1 MPVDEVIRILSQ
13 LDKGEMIWVEWMTKE
28 DAQLKIGSALTD
40 EQWSNIAR
48 NYTVATD
55 DLDFFLEQQ

>member
-1 MPVDEVIRILSQ
+1 MLVRELIQILTQ
-13 LDKGEMIWVEWMTKE
+13 LDREERIWAEWMTKE
-28 DAQLKIGSALTD
+28 DAQLRIGSLLTD
-40 EQWSNIAR
+40 GEWEDIAR

>member
-1 MPVDEVIRILSQ
+1 MPVDEIIRILSQ

-28 DAQLKIGSALTD
+28 DAQLRIGSVLTD

>member
-1 MPVDEVIRILSQ
+1 
-13 LDKGEMIWVEWMTKE
+13 MTKE